1 MSTYTF
7 ICHNISSLI
16 LDNKKASQKVCSS
29 VKQNKVNWQNVI
41 ELSSAWLVI
50 PALYNNLEKQQLW
63 EHIPEDVYLYLKT
76 VHEMSEKR
84 TVSTQADIRKVY
96 GYLRE
101 HNIPVV
107 ALKGAAYHVNK
118 LYNGVT
124 FRIESDIDLLIPDNY
139 LTQSYSLLKSNGF
152 YAPKEYEKQWEKHP
166 VGHHLPALL
175 NKSGV
180 EVEIHQFLYPYRLT
194 TLLSSAEVWDDAVK
208 HENLPAS
215 PSPTHMIMLIL
226 LHSIMGDNGYC
237 LHSLSL
243 RVAQDTL
250 LIRNQYEDD
259 IDWVFIEGRFKAAH
273 LSYIPSTYFHVLEY
287 FFNKPA
293 PAVFKK
299 TWRVVIFIQR
309 MRFNN
314 WLSMKVPYFYV
325 FISPIKGRYCHERN
339 IFASFIREYI
349 IRFKNKLKRIFSSKN
364 I

>member
-16 LDNKKASQKVCSS
+16 LDNKKASQKVCNS
-29 VKQNKVNWQNVI
+29 VKQNKVNWQKVI
-41 ELSSAWLVI
+41 ELSSGWLVI

-63 EHIPEDVYLYLKT
+63 EHIPEDIFLYLKT
-76 VHEMSEKR
+76 VHEMSEER
-84 TVSTQADIRKVY
+84 TISMQADIRKVY

-101 HNIPVV
+101 HNIPVI

-139 LTQSYSLLKSNGF
+139 LTKSYSLLKSNGF
-152 YAPKEYEKQWEKHP
+152 YAPKEHEKQWEKRP

-194 TLLSSAEVWDDAVK
+194 TLLSSAEVWDDAIK
-208 HENLPAS
+208 YDNLPAS

-226 LHSIMGDNGYC
+226 LHSVMGDNGYC
-237 LHSLSL
+237 SHTLSL

-250 LIRNQYEDD
+250 LIRNQYEDE
-259 IDWVFIEGRFKAAH
+259 IDWQFIEVRFKAAH
-273 LSYIPSTYFHVLEY
+273 LLYIPSTYFHAMEY
-287 FFNKPA
+287 FFNIPA
-293 PAVFKK
+293 PANFKK
-299 TWRVVIFIQR
+299 TWRTSLFIQH
-309 MRFNN
+309 MCFNN
-314 WLSMKVPYFYV
+314 WLSKKTPYLYIL
-325 FISPIKGRYCHERN
+325 ISPIKRRYCHEKN
-339 IFASFIREYI
+339 NVATFFREYL
-349 IRFKNKLKRIFSSKN
+349 IRFKNKLNRIINSKN
-364 I
+364 T